1 MARQNKL
8 SQHFRIG
15 TRAAAVA
22 GTKHLEKLHVK
33 KGDLVEVLSG
43 DDRGKRGK
51 ILEAMPGDGK
61 VVVEGIN
68 RKWKH
73 LRRSQQNPQGG
84 RIEREFPIH
93 ACKVRKVEG

>member
-8 SQHFRIG
+8 SRHFRMVSRSG
-15 TRAAAVA
+15 NPA
-22 GTKHLEKLHVK
+22 GTKHLTKLHVK
-33 KGDLVEVLSG
+33 ADDIVEVISG
-43 DDRGKRGK
+43 DDKGARGKVMRAIPAEG
-51 ILEAMPGDGK
+51 M

-73 LRRSQQNPQGG
+73 LARSQENPQGG

-93 ACKVRKVEG
+93 ACKVRKVEA

>member
-8 SQHFRIG
+8 SRHFRIG
-15 TRAAAVA
+15 SRSAPVA

-61 VVVEGIN
+61 IVVEGIN